1 MALEYLVS
9 TLAHS
14 TIFYIE
20 KYSLKLVINNNIQ
33 YLPLEKASLQSVVLI
48 SNNNVKVSPLKDP
61 LHQQRILAS
70 SNLWVFS
77 YNILHNYMYES
88 A

>member
-14 TIFYIE
+14 TILDIE
-20 KYSLKLVINNNIQ
+20 KYSLKLVINNNNIQ

-48 SNNNVKVSPLKDP
+48 SNNNNVKVKPLKDP

-77 YNILHNYMYES
+77 YNILHNYIY
-88 A
+88 